1 MTFEAPQALLLA
13 VPLALLVY
21 KLGRIPAPASYLR
34 WALVPIVTLALARP
48 VIDRGGDQVDLVL
61 VVDRSRSM
69 PQGSDAAAEEILGY
83 AESRR
88 AAGQRVGIVTFGRE
102 ARVERAP
109 SSEAR
114 FSGFQRP
121 VDGEASDLAGA
132 LQAAEQLLPES
143 RSARVLVLSDGRATG
158 GDPMA
163 AARRLALRGVPVD
176 YRLLARQEA
185 TADVAVLDLE
195 APASLT
201 SGEAFHLSATV
212 RAASPGT
219 AKYTL
224 VRNGA
229 PIGKGT
235 LQLKGGEQRF
245 TFRDRLEHPGLADY
259 RLVVEGVG
267 DTVPEND
274 TGRAVVRVAGPQRV
288 LLMRPDGK
296 PGVLAQTLRAD
307 GLQVQVVP
315 PTFSSLDA
323 LEGVS
328 AVVLED
334 VPAQA
339 LGEPAMRVL
348 DLFVRER
355 GAGLVVTGGQRS
367 FGQGGY
373 FRSALEDLLPVSM
386 ELRKEQRRTPIALV
400 VALDRSG
407 SMSMAT
413 PDGRQK
419 IAVAA
424 EGVVGA
430 LTLLSEGDEAAVWVV
445 DERAH
450 EIVPLTPVEKGLDLG
465 TVATIQSEG
474 GGIYVYEALEAA
486 GLQVMQSQKPVK
498 HVLLFADAADSEEPK
513 DYVRLI
519 GDLRAKGVTVS
530 VIGLGTPADQDA
542 ALLVDIAARGGGRIY
557 FAESAYALPRLFAQE
572 TIEIARAAYVAEP
585 TPLTLSG
592 DLAMLG
598 PVQAELS
605 APPTV
610 GGYNVTYLRPGAGV
624 AYRTGDDNKAPA
636 LALWQRGLGRVAAFC
651 AEVDGPKAATLV
663 GWPGYRA
670 LFGKVVRWSMAP
682 PESQDAL
689 VRVRRDGHDLAVTVE
704 VAPGQ
709 ELSAGGASVT
719 LLPGDGVGKPRDAVL
734 RPEGDG
740 RLAAHFTLDASGS
753 YHPVVKLGG
762 KVFKGPPATLPYAP
776 EYEPQPPA
784 RGRELLAAMARL
796 TGGVERLSTDGVFD
810 RVPGGPGRTP
820 LAPWLVALALA
831 LMVGEVALRRFFFRW
846 QKRAVAPRVDR
857 RREVEARATP
867 PANGAP
873 STDASLPSDAQ
884 AGPQEPPA
892 PKQEEPKPEDV
903 ADALATARD
912 RARQRMK

>member
-13 VPLALLVY
+13 IPLALLVF

-48 VIDRGGDQVDLVL
+48 VFDRGGDQIDLVL

-109 SSEAR
+109 SSDAR

-121 VDGEASDLAGA
+121 VDGEASDLASA
-132 LQAAEQLLPES
+132 LHAAEQLMPES

-163 AARRLALRGVPVD
+163 AARRLALRGVPID
-176 YRLLARQEA
+176 FRLLARQEA
-185 TADVAVLDLE
+185 KADVAVLDLE
-195 APASLT
+195 APTSLT
-201 SGEAFHLSATV
+201 SGEAFHLTATV

-219 AKYTL
+219 AAYTL
-224 VRNGA
+224 VRNGS
-229 PIGKGT
+229 PIGRGK
-235 LQLKGGEQRF
+235 LELAGGEQRV
-245 TFRDRLEHPGLADY
+245 TFRDRLEKPGLVDY
-259 RLVVEGVG
+259 RLEVEGAG

-274 TGRAVVRVAGPQRV
+274 TGRAVVRVGGPQRV
-288 LLMRPDGK
+288 LLMRADGK
-296 PGVLAQTLRAD
+296 PGALAQTLRAD
-307 GLQVQVVP
+307 GLQVQVVA
-315 PTFSSLDA
+315 PTFASLDA

-328 AVVLED
+328 AVVLEN

-355 GAGLVVTGGQRS
+355 GGGLVVTGGPQS

-386 ELRKEQRRTPIALV
+386 ELRKEQRRTPVALV
-400 VALDRSG
+400 VAMDRSG
-407 SMSMAT
+407 SMSMTT
-413 PDGRQK
+413 PEGRQK

-430 LTLLSEGDEAAVWVV
+430 LTLLAEGDEAAVWVV

-450 EIVPLTPVEKGLDLG
+450 EIVPLTPIEKGLDLG
-465 TVATIQSEG
+465 KVATIQSEG
-474 GGIYVYEALEAA
+474 GGIYIYEALEAA
-486 GLQVMQSQKPVK
+486 GLQAMQSDKPVK
-498 HVLLFADAADSEEPK
+498 HVLLFADADDSEEPR
-513 DYVRLI
+513 DYVKLI

-530 VIGLGTPADQDA
+530 VIGLGTPADHDA
-542 ALLVDIAARGGGRIY
+542 ALLVDVAQRGGGRMY
-557 FAESAYALPRLFAQE
+557 FAETAYALPRLFAQE
-572 TIEIARAAYVAEP
+572 TIEIARAAYVSDP
-585 TPLTLSG
+585 TPLTVSG

-598 PVQAELS
+598 PVQAVLS
-605 APPTV
+605 QAPTV

-636 LALWQRGLGRVAAFC
+636 LSLWQRGLGRVAAFA
-651 AEVDGPKAATLV
+651 AEVDGPKAAPLV
-663 GWPGYRA
+663 SWPAYRA
-670 LFGKVVRWSMAP
+670 LFGKVVRWSLAP
-682 PESQDAL
+682 PESQEAL

-709 ELSAGGASVT
+709 ELAAGGASVT
-719 LLPGDGVGKPRDAVL
+719 LLPGDGIGKLREEAL

-796 TGGVERLSTDGVFD
+796 TGGLERLSVDGVFD
-810 RVPGGPGRTP
+810 RVPGGPGRFP
-820 LAPWLVALALA
+820 LAPLLVALALG

-846 QKRAVAPRVDR
+846 QRRAKPAAPDR
-857 RREVEARATP
+857 RRETKADPATHVIDAGQGRDAKP
-867 PANGAP
+867 PPGQPEPEPAAP
-873 STDASLPSDAQ
+873 PESP
-884 AGPQEPPA
+884 PQ
-892 PKQEEPKPEDV
+892 PEDV
-903 ADALATARD
+903 ADALAAARD